1 MKLMRQR
8 TTATTVRVV
17 LFEERVTAR
26 ITPMMTESMITTA
39 SNFTFDDLFD
49 AIVVYVGLIRFCL
62 CKLKHYP
69 GIEQQYLRRLSAP
82 DGGMRAV
89 MDRTLK

>member
-8 TTATTVRVV
+8 TTATTVRIV

-39 SNFTFDDLFD
+39 SNLTFDEFFGS
-49 AIVVYVGLIRFCL
+49 IVICNSCVGLCL
-62 CKLKHYP
+62 GL
-69 GIEQQYLRRLSAP
+69 
-82 DGGMRAV
+82 V
-89 MDRTLK
+89 

>member
-49 AIVVYVGLIRFCL
+49 AIVVYVGLMRFCL
-62 CKLKHYP
+62 CK
-69 GIEQQYLRRLSAP
+69 
-82 DGGMRAV
+82 
-89 MDRTLK
+89 